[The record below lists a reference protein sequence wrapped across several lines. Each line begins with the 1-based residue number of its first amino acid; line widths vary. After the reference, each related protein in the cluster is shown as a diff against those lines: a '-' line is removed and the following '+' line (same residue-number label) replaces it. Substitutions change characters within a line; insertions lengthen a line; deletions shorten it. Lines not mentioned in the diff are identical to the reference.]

1 MKVALY
7 EKSANIIKEGKT
19 VNLPSN
25 NNRWPNDF
33 SKDSAFEEQ
42 DGIYRS
48 KLTTLLVSSDP
59 GVSFPYYTKAH
70 ITASLS
76 ILPMDAQGKP
86 LPFTIA
92 ATKNAIFDGKEQKP
106 AVTVEVCVFGQV
118 AKFYNLLLGTV
129 EDRTAENNLEVSINY
144 TCLFEE
150 RNVA

>member
-1 MKVALY
+1 MKIALY
-7 EKSANIIKEGKT
+7 DKSVNIIKDGKT

-25 NNRWPNDF
+25 NSRWPSDF
-33 SKDSAFEEQ
+33 SKDSAFEEK

-59 GVSFPYYTKAH
+59 GISFPYHTKAH

-92 ATKNAIFDGKEQKP
+92 ATNNTIFDGKEQKP

-118 AKFYNLLLGTV
+118 AKFYNLLLGMV
-129 EDRTAENNLEVSINY
+129 EDRTEENNLEVSINY
-144 TCLFEE
+144 SCFFDD